1 MSTGKYSDKKYDD
14 DEETEEE
21 EERIFERAVSLHR
34 TVCNGQSALNDLGLV
49 NIDHHKKWKIGH
61 YL

>member
-1 MSTGKYSDKKYDD
+1 MSTDD

-49 NIDHHKKWKIGH
+49 KIDHHKKLKIGH